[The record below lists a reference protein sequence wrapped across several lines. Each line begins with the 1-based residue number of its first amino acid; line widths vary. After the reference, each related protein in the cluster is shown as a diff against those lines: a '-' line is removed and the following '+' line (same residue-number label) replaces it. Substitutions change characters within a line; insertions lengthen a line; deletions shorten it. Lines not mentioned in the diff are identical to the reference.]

1 MDWITCTK
9 SFVAVIQQGSLS
21 QAAKHLDISN
31 SALSKRLSWLELQ
44 LGVPLLKRT
53 TRHLSLTD
61 AGDVF
66 FQRSLTLL
74 DHWQQLIT
82 ETTATN
88 KEMSGTLHIG
98 APLTTGSH
106 FLINV
111 IATFCQ
117 RYPNINIALHTL
129 TSGQLPDLNLDII
142 ICSEID
148 NFNSASYIATPLFSD
163 HARFYAS
170 PDYLEQHDPLES
182 PEQLTQHNCLLL
194 NQQHHTQEYVFDNGL
209 TLRLQGNFITSNPEI
224 LIASAVENMGL
235 ILTSPQNIQRELAH
249 GLLIPVLTQLQL
261 PKQTTFAYYP
271 KLSHQ
276 HTKTKHFIDFIK
288 EKNHSS

>member
-21 QAAKHLDISN
+21 KAANSLDISN
-31 SALSKRLSWLELQ
+31 SALSKRLSWLEQQ

-66 FQRSLTLL
+66 FQRSQTLL
-74 DHWQQLIT
+74 EHWQQLIT

-88 KEMSGTLHIG
+88 EEMSGTLHVG
-98 APLTTGSH
+98 APLSTGSH
-106 FLINV
+106 FLINI
-111 IATFCQ
+111 IAAFCQ
-117 RYPNINIALHTL
+117 RYPNINITLHTI

-163 HARFYAS
+163 NARFYAS
-170 PDYLEQHDPLES
+170 PTYLEQYDPIES

-194 NQQHHTQEYVFDNGL
+194 NQHNHAHEYVFENGL
-209 TLRLQGNFITSNPEI
+209 TLRLQGNFTTSNPEV
-224 LIASAVENMGL
+224 LIASAVEHMGL
-235 ILTSPQNIQRELAH
+235 ILISPQNVQRELAH
-249 GLLIPVLTQLQL
+249 GLLIPVLTHLQL
-261 PKQTTFAYYP
+261 PQQTTFAYYL
-271 KLSHQ
+271 KLNYQ
-276 HTKTKHFIDFIK
+276 HTKTKCFIDFIK
-288 EKNHSS
+288 QST